1 MKTKVKFYALLL
13 AVALFFASLFGLGGV
28 LRANAEG
35 LPAGSENEP
44 SLYYITDRAES
55 KEYFNSIGDA
65 APIPE
70 EQKHFIY
77 IQPQDFWNVMRQMYQ
92 SEYFFG
98 IKNAFFV
105 LEVRSGF
112 PQDVLTPQNEDEECF
127 SDQIFIM
134 LYEIFD
140 FLRFNGCKS
149 MFICGTDEA
158 RFSGNGKSL
167 PYPRNEFLKNV
178 DIHVNSDLR
187 TMYHYTAIKRM
198 EQTLCGTQGEPQGN
212 DWRDTTI
219 VLDVSLGDSWWFY
232 KTLILYFVTTYHSQ
246 KQFSS
251 LMPEIIL
258 EEMGVN
264 VFFYQPGGGYAN
276 PITSAYVSED
286 YFMQTWKDAQHGF
299 VITGLPI
306 PENQRL
312 WDLEDERSGA
322 TYLYTFDY
330 NANLLD
336 VQLPDIMY
344 DFIFDND
351 LSNYQNYPGRCLIT
365 HKTVRSSENGWLYIP
380 VYMPWLDLVIDLG
393 DAEKF
398 PQELDGLK
406 ELVEFLNSAPPD
418 FAFWDN

>member
-13 AVALFFASLFGLGGV
+13 AVALFFAGLFGLGGV

-98 IKNAFFV
+98 IENAFFV

-149 MFICGTDEA
+149 MFICGTDES
-158 RFSGNGKSL
+158 RFDCDGKGL
-167 PYPRNEFLKNV
+167 PYRRNAFLDFV
-178 DIHVNSDLR
+178 DIHVNDDLR

-198 EQTLCGTQGEPQGN
+198 EGILGDSWEN
-212 DWRDTTI
+212 TTI
-219 VLDVSLGDSWWFY
+219 LLDVSLGDSWDFF
-232 KTLILYFVTTYHSQ
+232 KTLIKYFVCTYGFQ
-246 KQFSS
+246 KNFSPFS
-251 LMPEIIL
+251 PENVL
-258 EEMGVN
+258 DVMGVK
-264 VFFYQPGGGYAN
+264 VFFSRNGNDHVDPYAPTYKPEN
-276 PITSAYVSED
+276 
-286 YFMQTWKDAQHGF
+286 YFENLWTDAEYAF
-299 VITGLPI
+299 VIARRNSDLYEAY
-306 PENQRL
+306 ENLVDDRTNNV
-312 WDLEDERSGA
+312 DG
-322 TYLYTFDY
+322 TYLYPLDYAWGLVDAYLPEIMQDFSLGTVEDLKRWDWYRGQKRCEITFKPIEY
-330 NANLLD
+330 
-336 VQLPDIMY
+336 
-344 DFIFDND
+344 
-351 LSNYQNYPGRCLIT
+351 
-365 HKTVRSSENGWLYIP
+365 SEDGWLYAP
-380 VYMPWLDLVIDLG
+380 VNVPWLDLLVDLT
-393 DAEKF
+393 DSEILLNDEDKEKF
-398 PQELDGLK
+398 K
-406 ELVEFLNSAPPD
+406 EFLNSSAP
-418 FAFWDN
+418 AYAMW